1 MQPKPTSGAPRSSRA
16 MSSSLERPPG
26 AASGRGRDPRT
37 GRPVVGDREV
47 PPVALTDS
55 ELAEELL
62 VAAVA
67 AGRYRLERFRSLV
80 RESSLRSQR
89 SLVPPGPG

>member
-1 MQPKPTSGAPRSSRA
+1 
-16 MSSSLERPPG
+16 MSSSLEQAPDLENHRT
-26 AASGRGRDPRT
+26 RDPRT
-37 GRPVVGDREV
+37 GRPVIGDREV

-67 AGRYRLERFRSLV
+67 AGRYRLDRFRSLV
-80 RESSLRSQR
+80 RESALRNER
-89 SLVPPGPG
+89 RFEAG

>member
-1 MQPKPTSGAPRSSRA
+1 MSNSLDEALDREHRRS
-16 MSSSLERPPG
+16 
-26 AASGRGRDPRT
+26 RDPRT

-67 AGRYRLERFRSLV
+67 AGRYRLERFRSLA
-80 RESSLRSQR
+80 RESALRTGRLSEA
-89 SLVPPGPG
+89 G

>member
-1 MQPKPTSGAPRSSRA
+1 MQLKPTSGAPRSSKA
-16 MSSSLERPPG
+16 MSSSLERAPG
-26 AASGRGRDPRT
+26 TASARGRDPRT
-37 GRPVVGDREV
+37 GRPVVGDQEV

-67 AGRYRLERFRSLV
+67 AGRYRLERFQSLV
-80 RESSLRSQR
+80 RESGLRSGR
-89 SLVPPGPG
+89 RIEPG

>member
-1 MQPKPTSGAPRSSRA
+1 MSNSPDDAPDREHRRS
-16 MSSSLERPPG
+16 
-26 AASGRGRDPRT
+26 RDPRT

-80 RESSLRSQR
+80 RESALRNGRLSEA
-89 SLVPPGPG
+89 G

>member
-1 MQPKPTSGAPRSSRA
+1 
-16 MSSSLERPPG
+16 MSSSLERPPD
-26 AASGRGRDPRT
+26 AASARGRDPRT

-67 AGRYRLERFRSLV
+67 GGRYRLERFQSLV
-80 RESSLRSQR
+80 RESGLRNGR
-89 SLVPPGPG
+89 RLEPR

>member
-1 MQPKPTSGAPRSSRA
+1 MSNSPDDAPDREHRRS
-16 MSSSLERPPG
+16 
-26 AASGRGRDPRT
+26 RDPRT

-62 VAAVA
+62 V
-67 AGRYRLERFRSLV
+67 
-80 RESSLRSQR
+80 ESPNITQ
-89 SLVPPGPG
+89 

>member
-1 MQPKPTSGAPRSSRA
+1 
-16 MSSSLERPPG
+16 MSSSVEQEPG
-26 AASGRGRDPRT
+26 IENHRTRDPRT

-47 PPVALTDS
+47 LPVALTDS

-67 AGRYRLERFRSLV
+67 AGRYRLDRFRSLV
-80 RESSLRSQR
+80 RESASRNER
-89 SLVPPGPG
+89 RFEAD

>member
-1 MQPKPTSGAPRSSRA
+1 
-16 MSSSLERPPG
+16 MSSSLDEAPDREQRR
-26 AASGRGRDPRT
+26 SRDPRT

-62 VAAVA
+62 VAAA
-67 AGRYRLERFRSLV
+67 ATGRHRLERFRSLV
-80 RESSLRSQR
+80 RESGMRNGRPS
-89 SLVPPGPG
+89 GAG

>member
-1 MQPKPTSGAPRSSRA
+1 
-16 MSSSLERPPG
+16 MSNSLDRLPDLEHDRT
-26 AASGRGRDPRT
+26 RDPRN
-37 GRPVVGDREV
+37 GRPAVAGREV

-67 AGRYRLERFRSLV
+67 AGRHRLDRFRRLA
-80 RESSLRSQR
+80 RESASRGGRPLDA
-89 SLVPPGPG
+89 G

>member
-1 MQPKPTSGAPRSSRA
+1 
-16 MSSSLERPPG
+16 MSNSLDRP
-26 AASGRGRDPRT
+26 ADVEHDRTRDPRN
-37 GRPVVGDREV
+37 GRPAVAGREV

-67 AGRYRLERFRSLV
+67 AGRYRLDRFRRLA
-80 RESSLRSQR
+80 RESASRGGR
-89 SLVPPGPG
+89 PFEAG

>member
-1 MQPKPTSGAPRSSRA
+1 
-16 MSSSLERPPG
+16 MSSSVERAPGLENDRT
-26 AASGRGRDPRT
+26 RDPRT

-47 PPVALTDS
+47 PPIALTDS

-67 AGRYRLERFRSLV
+67 AGRYRLDRFRSLV
-80 RESSLRSQR
+80 VESGLRNER
-89 SLVPPGPG
+89 RLEAG

>member
-1 MQPKPTSGAPRSSRA
+1 MSNSLDEAPDREHRRS
-16 MSSSLERPPG
+16 
-26 AASGRGRDPRT
+26 RDPRT

-67 AGRYRLERFRSLV
+67 AGRYRLERFRSLA
-80 RESSLRSQR
+80 RESALRNGRLSEA
-89 SLVPPGPG
+89 G

>member
-1 MQPKPTSGAPRSSRA
+1 MSNSLDEAPDREHRRS
-16 MSSSLERPPG
+16 
-26 AASGRGRDPRT
+26 RDPRT

-62 VAAVA
+62 V
-67 AGRYRLERFRSLV
+67 
-80 RESSLRSQR
+80 ESPNITQ
-89 SLVPPGPG
+89 

>member
-1 MQPKPTSGAPRSSRA
+1 MQVKPTSGAARSLRA
-16 MSSSLERPPG
+16 MSSSVEQEPG
-26 AASGRGRDPRT
+26 IENHRMRDPRT

-67 AGRYRLERFRSLV
+67 AGRYRLDRFRSLV
-80 RESSLRSQR
+80 HESTLRNER
-89 SLVPPGPG
+89 RFEAG

>member
-1 MQPKPTSGAPRSSRA
+1 
-16 MSSSLERPPG
+16 MSSNLDRAPDVEVH
-26 AASGRGRDPRT
+26 GRDSRT

-62 VAAVA
+62 VAASA

-80 RESSLRSQR
+80 RESALRRQR
-89 SLVPPGPG
+89 SLGAPEPD